1 MVSLLARLEV
11 FVRFLM
17 VCDLVCMIS
26 IANLIN
32 LSKIGVLC
40 VFVGREKGLWVMG
53 IVGLFSLSLFDKCI
67 LRAFF

>member
-1 MVSLLARLEV
+1 MVSLLARFDM

-32 LSKIGVLC
+32 LSKVGVL
-40 VFVGREKGLWVMG
+40 
-53 IVGLFSLSLFDKCI
+53 
-67 LRAFF
+67 